1 MKNQKGEFN
10 MVNRIDLTK
19 REDGYIV
26 STVKPTF
33 MAWYGKYETAI
44 MLEDLDC
51 WRIAEGYET
60 EEEARIG
67 HEKYVNMSTDEIEKI
82 KWIG

>member
-1 MKNQKGEFN
+1 M
-10 MVNRIDLTK
+10 
-19 REDGYIV
+19 
-26 STVKPTF
+26 F

-44 MLEDLDC
+44 MLEGGFG

-67 HEKYVNMSTDEIEKI
+67 HEKYVNMSADEIERI
-82 KWIG
+82 AWIG

>member
-1 MKNQKGEFN
+1 MIY
-10 MVNRIDLTK
+10 RIDLTK

-26 STVKPTF
+26 STIEPPF

-44 MLEDLDC
+44 RLEGGFN

-67 HEKYVNMSTDEIEKI
+67 HEKYVNMSTDDIEKI
-82 KWIG
+82 EWIN